1 MTPPENTE
9 IKKQQD
15 FPAKARQLS
24 LFHSFNPAKYNV
36 MK

>member
-1 MTPPENTE
+1 MNHDITENTG

-24 LFHSFNPAKYNV
+24 VFHSFNPAR
-36 MK
+36 